1 MAERIELKYN
11 PHEGIDEPYVQ
22 LPATDEG
29 KAAARDLATYISR
42 AKAIDPN
49 AAIRLTARGTTVAAF
64 ACSLEPEDLFDT
76 TPIILGMRAV
86 RLAEPSTLDIVVQA
100 QALLDRLARIEEAQ
114 MVLYLPPVT
123 VNAPWAG
130 QATPLGGWE
139 PLAQIDSAEFRRASA
154 EGIAAVERALP
165 ENPGHA
171 VLATVRSRIWSSP
184 MILEHL
190 PEMDGLTIPT
200 GAAFALQAFGFM
212 PEGYSGELPVYL
224 AGERSEWLRIAA
236 PGGHVLVRR

>member
-11 PHEGIDEPYVQ
+11 PHEGIDEPYLI
-22 LPATDEG
+22 LPDTPAG
-29 KAAARDLATYISR
+29 RAAAADFATYISR

-49 AAIRLTARGTTVAAF
+49 AAIRLSARGNVLAAF
-64 ACSLEPEDLFDT
+64 ACSLAPEDLFDT
-76 TPIILGMRAV
+76 TPIILGMRA
-86 RLAEPSTLDIVVQA
+86 LHLGAPSTLDIVVQA
-100 QALLDRLARIEEAQ
+100 QALLDRLARIEDSG

-123 VNAPWAG
+123 MNAPWAG
-130 QATPLGGWE
+130 QATPMTGWQK
-139 PLAQIDSAEFRRASA
+139 LADVDAEEFQRASR
-154 EGIAAVERALP
+154 EGIAAVEKALP

-190 PEMDGLTIPT
+190 PELDGINVPT
-200 GAAFALQAFGFM
+200 GAAFALTAFGFM
-212 PEGYSGELPVYL
+212 TGTQNTLPIYV
-224 AGERSEWLRIAA
+224 AGDRSEWLRIAA